1 MMKKK
6 KEVNGEGKLELN
18 IQPHFLDKFNLI
30 DSTYDRNYH
39 KWLKVKLIFHYK
51 LSFFLIIFF
60 VAFLVESVLF
70 SFFSYFINSHLI

>member
-39 KWLKVKLIFHYK
+39 KWLKVKLIV
-51 LSFFLIIFF
+51 IFQ
-60 VAFLVESVLF
+60 SINSLF
-70 SFFSYFINSHLI
+70 S